1 MRKRCL
7 TIALFEG
14 FGQLIS
20 EDWVKLFH
28 DNSIKIMV
36 VVTSSEQAE
45 KAIIRKADV
54 LIAE

>member
-1 MRKRCL
+1 MRKRRL
-7 TIALFEG
+7 TIALFKG

>member
-1 MRKRCL
+1 MRKRRL

-20 EDWVKLFH
+20 EDWVKLLH
-28 DNSIKIMV
+28 DNGIKIMV
-36 VVTSSEQAE
+36 VLTSSEQAE

>member
-1 MRKRCL
+1 MRKRRL

-14 FGQLIS
+14 FVQLIS

>member
-1 MRKRCL
+1 MRKRRL